1 MQQNRPVKVMLL
13 LFLIL
18 LVPVISFAGDVVSS
32 PLPSAVSDDQR
43 YNRAIHIMAMLLVG
57 FGFLMVFVRKYGR
70 SALTATFLL
79 VSISLPLYMLGNV
92 IHLNGATPEMSD

>member
-1 MQQNRPVKVMLL
+1 MQNKTLVKSFALMLL
-13 LFLIL
+13 LWGLPVL
-18 LVPVISFAGDVVSS
+18 SHAAELVNSGLAPAI
-32 PLPSAVSDDQR
+32 SDDQH

-79 VSISLPLYMLGNV
+79 VSISIPV
-92 IHLNGATPEMSD
+92 

>member
-1 MQQNRPVKVMLL
+1 MKLSK
-13 LFLIL
+13 LFGIIGAFALS
-18 LVPVISFAGDVVSS
+18 VIAPIATFAQDATIGGLA
-32 PLPSAVSDDQR
+32 PGIINDQR

-79 VSISLPLYMLGNV
+79 VSISLPIY
-92 IHLNGATPEMSD
+92 IFIR